1 MIRVVVDAMGSD
13 FGSLTIVQGVCQYS
27 LEEDVH
33 MILVGDEKTIE
44 DQLQSFDHVPERIS
58 IIHASKEITMHDSPR
73 VAVPESSI
81 YVAADLVRKGE
92 GDALIS
98 AGNTGAVVVCA
109 SRSFQRLEGVNKVA
123 LATVYPTRKTHGPKK
138 DPFAL
143 LLDVGATL
151 HVEAHD
157 LVCFAIMGTVYAQI
171 ISDNPHPKVALLSN
185 GEEPTKGSPE
195 VVEAHQILAAQDVL
209 HFIGNVEGVDIPK
222 GSADVVVCEGFLGN
236 VILKFIE
243 GIGEFASV
251 ILRSA
256 GEKSGTTIDEPLYQQ
271 VRRVAELTDWKHY
284 GGAPILGLDQVVIK
298 AHGRSTARA
307 IRNAV
312 KLAKRA
318 VERDMIPKIQQG
330 MENILS

>member
-1 MIRVVVDAMGSD
+1 MIRIVVDAMGSD
-13 FGSLTIVQGVCQYS
+13 FGVSTIVQGVCQYS
-27 LEEDVH
+27 LEEDIL
-33 MILVGDEKTIE
+33 MTLVGDGQQIE
-44 DQLQSFDHVPERIS
+44 DALNRNDCDRSKIS
-58 IIHASKEITMHDSPR
+58 ICHAPKVISMDDDPR
-73 VAVPESSI
+73 TPVLDSSI
-81 YVAADLVRKGE
+81 YMAADLVRKGE
-92 GDALIS
+92 GDALVS

-109 SRSFQRLEGVNKVA
+109 ARSFHRLEGVAKVA

-157 LVCFAIMGTVYAQI
+157 LVCFSVMGMVYAQI
-171 ISDNPHPKVALLSN
+171 ISENPSPKVALLSN
-185 GEEPTKGSPE
+185 GEEPGKGAPE
-195 VVEAHQILAAQDVL
+195 VVAAHRILAGQNQI
-209 HFIGNVEGVDIPK
+209 HFIGNIEGVDIPK
-222 GSADVVVCEGFLGN
+222 GTADVVVCEGFLGN

-243 GIGEFASV
+243 GIGEYAGLL
-251 ILRSA
+251 LRSA
-256 GEKSGTTIDEPLYQQ
+256 GEKSGTIIHEPLYQQ

-312 KLAKRA
+312 KLAAKA
-318 VERDMIPKIQQG
+318 VEREMIAKTRIR
-330 MENILS
+330 MAKMLS